1 MNSRNACSLWPSL
14 GFVLIS
20 LMDQERVKAI
30 MDERDRLYSERHNS
44 LEKAVGLALNTSDKA
59 VAKAETAIEKRLDG
73 VNEFRAT
80 LADQQRLLMPR
91 AEVEVIVNSLNE
103 RIATLKERLDA
114 LQAERAGIKGG
125 WGYAV
130 GVVGL
135 VMIIISIATMAMRM
149 VK

>member
-1 MNSRNACSLWPSL
+1 
-14 GFVLIS
+14 
-20 LMDQERVKAI
+20 

-103 RIATLKERLDA
+103 RISTLKERLDA
-114 LQAERAGIKGG
+114 LNSERTGIKGG

-135 VMIIISIATMAMRM
+135 VLIIISIATMALR
-149 VK
+149 VIK

>member
-1 MNSRNACSLWPSL
+1 
-14 GFVLIS
+14 
-20 LMDQERVKAI
+20 MDQDRIKAI

-59 VAKAETAIEKRLDG
+59 VQKAETAIEKRLDG

-91 AEVEVIVNSLNE
+91 AEVEVIVLAMNE
-103 RIATLKERLDA
+103 RIAVLTKQLDA
-114 LQAERAGIKGG
+114 LNSERTGIKGG

-135 VMIIISIATMAMRM
+135 VLIIISIVRAF
-149 VK
+149 K